1 MCSFFITKQMYK
13 VFLNE
18 KLIRIGSRVNIT
30 LNKPTRLFD
39 DHCSASEVRH
49 WFQEFLKS
57 GDTEAFLV
65 HSAPSDFFELFQSAF
80 ISIQAAGGVVVQKN
94 KLLFIFRNEKWDL
107 PKGKIDK
114 GETAREAA
122 IREVEE
128 ECGISG
134 HSIVKRLHSTYH
146 MYISPYKKSKGEWV
160 FKETFWF
167 EMKYNGEMTGIPQL
181 EEGITQVKWFSK
193 KQLDEVW
200 ANTYENLKSV
210 ISLYRD

>member
-1 MCSFFITKQMYK
+1 MYK

-18 KLIRIGSRVNIT
+18 KLIRIGNRINIT
-30 LNKPTRLFD
+30 LNKPTRLFN
-39 DHCSASEVRH
+39 DHCTAAEVKE
-49 WFQEFLKS
+49 WFYEFVES
-57 GDTEAFLV
+57 DEDEIFIV
-65 HSAPSDFFELFQSAF
+65 HSSPSDFFELFQSVF
-80 ISIQAAGGVVVQKN
+80 IPIQAAGGVVIKKS

-122 IREVEE
+122 LREVEE

-134 HSIVKRLHSTYH
+134 HSIVKRLPPTYH
-146 MYISPYKKSKGEWV
+146 MYISPYKKSKGKWI

-167 EMKYNGEMTGIPQL
+167 EMKYDGELTGTPQL
-181 EEGITQVKWFSK
+181 EEGITEVKWLAK

-200 ANTYENLKSV
+200 GNTYENLKSI